1 MKTYRIRKDDKV
13 MVIAGKDAGK
23 IGKVLKI
30 LRKKDKVLVEK
41 ANMVKRHMRPN
52 PYAQQPGGI
61 VEKEMPIHVS
71 NLMVVCPAC
80 AKPTRV
86 AYRYEEKEQ
95 NGQKKKVRVR
105 YCKHCNKPL

>member
-1 MKTYRIRKDDKV
+1 MKNTRIRKDDKV

-30 LRKKDKVLVEK
+30 LRKKDRVLVEK

-61 VEKEMPIHVS
+61 QARLRHGVEDH
-71 NLMVVCPAC
+71 
-80 AKPTRV
+80 
-86 AYRYEEKEQ
+86 
-95 NGQKKKVRVR
+95 
-105 YCKHCNKPL
+105 H